1 MSEFRG
7 YEKKSLAF
15 LKDNKIKV
23 GDSVKIKSDLPLRIL
38 MNLPYTLYILTF
50 TRIRFVILLKLPVI
64 GSY

>member
-23 GDSVKIKSDLPLRIL
+23 GDSVKIKSDLTYSGML
-38 MNLPYTLYILTF
+38 MPRYENTDD
-50 TRIRFVILLKLPVI
+50 
-64 GSY
+64 